1 MLFKRKRLFN
11 SFVTPDFKKRQNGK
25 ETSLKNG
32 TIFTRIF
39 AFVLI
44 KLEISLVL
52 KVQTRTTLEQNII
65 PIKNEENRITK
76 KYMT

>member
-11 SFVTPDFKKRQNGK
+11 SFVTPDYKKWQNGK

-32 TIFTRIF
+32 TIFTGIF

-52 KVQTRTTLEQNII
+52 KVKTRTTLEQNII